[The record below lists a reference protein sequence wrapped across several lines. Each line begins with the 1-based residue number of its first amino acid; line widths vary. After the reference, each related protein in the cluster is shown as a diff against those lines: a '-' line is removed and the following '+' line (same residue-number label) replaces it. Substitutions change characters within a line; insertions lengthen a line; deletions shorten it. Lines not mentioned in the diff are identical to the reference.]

1 VASCPGVLE
10 AAFLVG
16 IPPDSW
22 DAIDAVAF
30 WFPLIMGLSC
40 AVVVA
45 AVGLVFRSVLIALRS
60 VLTLAITVCC
70 VFGLASLV
78 YDKGA
83 LDFLSFPGL
92 AGQNGLTWLV
102 PVVCFSIVIGLSLDY
117 DVLLL
122 TRVFEIRSSGYAL
135 QDSIRLAQH
144 KTGKVISVAGLIMAV
159 AFSGLVFSSSAA
171 LNEMG
176 FILAVAVLL
185 DTFLFRAF
193 LVPSLMSL
201 LGEAN
206 FWPGRQPPPSRTLQP
221 PSPWCTCRRRRIKPE
236 YSALN

>member
-1 VASCPGVLE
+1 
-10 AAFLVG
+10 
-16 IPPDSW
+16 
-22 DAIDAVAF
+22 
-30 WFPLIMGLSC
+30 MGLSC

-45 AVGLVFRSVLIALRS
+45 AVGAVFRSVLIALRS
-60 VLTLAITVCC
+60 VLTLAMTVCC

-78 YDKGA
+78 YDKGG
-83 LDFLSFPGL
+83 LDWLHFWGL
-92 AGQNGLTWLV
+92 QGQNGLTWLV

-122 TRVFEIRSSGYAL
+122 TRVFEIRAAGYGL
-135 QDSIRLAQH
+135 QDAIRLAQH

-176 FILAVAVLL
+176 FILSVAVLL

-206 FWPGRQPPPSRTLQP
+206 FWPGRQPVPSRVLRE
-221 PSPWCTCRRRRIKPE
+221 PSPWCRCRRRPSSGKVQYE
-236 YSALN
+236 ALN